1 MRHGTRAGRVRPGV
15 VAIALLALPG
25 LAVPPLAAQAP
36 WERNPEAGPL
46 GITEREAVAWLAEG
60 TPGRFRAL
68 ELAEALG
75 PRASSELRA
84 AVIDAA
90 WAELRGETDSPPE
103 SEELYGYLEAVCR
116 IRDTQAIPLLV
127 EALVHGAG
135 AANALADLGAEAFPA
150 VLAAVSDRP
159 VPCKQGLDGAP
170 VHAGGR
176 LARAGPGGPGAGGGP
191 GTPLRIA
198 GSKRREGRHATGA
211 RARGPGVARDR
222 REDRVGPGR
231 GRGARVALS
240 GQWDAEQGPRPL
252 GRVRAERCALVP
264 VGRRGRHRPVPPSV
278 VAEVV
283 RGLFGI
289 LRP

>member
-150 VLAAVSDRP
+150 VLAAVSD
-159 VPCKQGLDGAP
+159 
-170 VHAGGR
+170 
-176 LARAGPGGPGAGGGP
+176 PGGDPYRVSRGLTA
-191 GTPLRIA
+191 LRFMLED
-198 GSKRREGRHATGA
+198 GSL
-211 RARGPGVARDR
+211 
-222 REDRVGPGR
+222 GPGR
-231 GRGARVALS
+231 V
-240 GQWDAEQGPRPL
+240 
-252 GRVRAERCALVP
+252 GRVREAVRERLSGSQVQSVVRAAMRLALAPEDPELRGIVVRIASDPAEAEALVSP
-264 VGRRGRHRPVPPSV
+264 YLASGMRSKDPGRWVESVRKDARLFLSGGGADIGPSRRPWLPKSS
-278 VAEVV
+278 E
-283 RGLFGI
+283 GSSGS
-289 LRP
+289 